1 MLPAKWLHV
10 TEAIKMQK
18 KKKSLSLGRES
29 VLGIKSL
36 DTNDSTKAGTGVF
49 LSEGLFVVDAELL
62 QGTV

>member
-1 MLPAKWLHV
+1 
-10 TEAIKMQK
+10 MQKK

-29 VLGIKSL
+29 VLGTKSL

>member
-1 MLPAKWLHV
+1 MSQKPLRCK
-10 TEAIKMQK
+10 K

-29 VLGIKSL
+29 VLGTKSL